1 MLSKSKLL
9 LASTRETTFQEEEAE
24 TSILR
29 GEENGLEEAKGSLS
43 LSLCLQTPDLD
54 ETVFMN
60 QLLD

>member
-9 LASTRETTFQEEEAE
+9 LASTRETTFQEEEEAAK
-24 TSILR
+24 TSILK
-29 GEENGLEEAKGSLS
+29 GEENRSEEAKGSLY
-43 LSLCLQTPDLD
+43 LQTHDLD